1 MKNKKIIL
9 NLLIICF
16 IFFLDRISKLYILS
30 IAQDQGLV
38 DLKINSFL
46 NLVLIWNTGIGFGLF
61 QFEENLIYNI
71 ITFLIVIVNLII
83 IYLFFSSN
91 NTHRIFLSLILGGS
105 LGNLFDR
112 IYYSAVPDF
121 IDINYNGYH
130 WFVFNVA
137 DIFISIG
144 ILALIFLEIFKKNEN

>member
-9 NLLIICF
+9 NLLIICL

-91 NTHRIFLSLILGGS
+91 NTHRIFLSLILED
-105 LGNLFDR
+105 LLETYM
-112 IYYSAVPDF
+112 IEF
-121 IDINYNGYH
+121 ITLQYL
-130 WFVFNVA
+130 
-137 DIFISIG
+137 
-144 ILALIFLEIFKKNEN
+144 ILLT